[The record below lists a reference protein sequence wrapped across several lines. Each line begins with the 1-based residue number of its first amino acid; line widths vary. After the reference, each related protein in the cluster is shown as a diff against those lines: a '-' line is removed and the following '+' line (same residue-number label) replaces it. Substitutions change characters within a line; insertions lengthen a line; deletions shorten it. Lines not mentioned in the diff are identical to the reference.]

1 MTEGITIVK
10 IGGSTLGRHDTTLE
24 DVAFLHREGRR
35 LVVVHGG
42 GDLVSRWL
50 KAHGVQARFL
60 DGLRVTEAESL
71 EVVVSVL
78 AGLVNKRLVA
88 QLNAL
93 GARAVG
99 LSGADGALLRARR
112 ARPELGFV
120 GEITAVDRA
129 LLETLLKDGCLPVVA
144 SIAVEEEGGG
154 VTGQLLNVN
163 ADTVAGEMARHLGA
177 AALAFLT
184 DVAGVLD
191 GQGHVLARLSPAE
204 AERLLAA
211 GTVTG
216 GMIPKVEAALVAAA
230 GGTSAVILDGR
241 RSHALRD
248 ALEGGG
254 GGTVIAGPIAAP

>member
-1 MTEGITIVK
+1 MTDGITIVK
-10 IGGSTLGRHDTTLE
+10 IGGSTLGSHDTTLE
-24 DVAFLHREGRR
+24 DVALLHREGRH

-50 KAHGVQARFL
+50 ETHGVQARFL
-60 DGLRVTEAESL
+60 DGLRVTEAEAL

-78 AGLVNKRLVA
+78 AGLVNKQLVA

-129 LLETLLKDGCLPVVA
+129 LLETLLMDGCLPVVA
-144 SIAVEEEGGG
+144 SIAVEEEKGAL
-154 VTGQLLNVN
+154 TGQLLNVN
-163 ADTVAGEMARHLGA
+163 ADTVAGEMARHLDA

-191 GQGHVLARLSPAE
+191 GQGRVLARLSPME
-204 AERLLAA
+204 ARQLLKA

-216 GMIPKVEAALVAAA
+216 GMIPKVEAALAAAA
-230 GGTSAVILDGR
+230 GGTRAVILDGR
-241 RSHALRD
+241 RSHALRN
-248 ALEGGG
+248 ALGGRG
-254 GGTVIAGPIAAP
+254 GGTVIA

>member
-1 MTEGITIVK
+1 MTDGITVVK
-10 IGGSTLGRHDTTLE
+10 IGGSTFGSHDTTLE
-24 DVAFLHREGRR
+24 DVALLHREGRR

-50 KAHGVQARFL
+50 QAHGVEARFL
-60 DGLRVTEAESL
+60 DGLRVTEGEAL

-78 AGLVNKRLVA
+78 AGLVNKQLVA

-112 ARPELGFV
+112 ARAELGFV
-120 GEITAVDRA
+120 GEIIAVDRA
-129 LLETLLKDGCLPVVA
+129 LLETLFKDGCLPVVA
-144 SIAVEEEGGG
+144 SIAVEEEGG
-154 VTGQLLNVN
+154 VLTGQLLNVN
-163 ADTVAGEMARHLGA
+163 ADTVAGEMARHLRA

-191 GQGHVLARLSPAE
+191 GQGHVLARLSPME
-204 AERLLAA
+204 AQQLLKA

-216 GMIPKVEAALVAAA
+216 GMIPKVEAALAAAA
-230 GGTSAVILDGR
+230 GGTRAVILDGR
-241 RSHALRD
+241 RSHALRS
-248 ALEGGG
+248 ALGGRG
-254 GGTVIAGPIAAP
+254 GGTVIA

>member
-1 MTEGITIVK
+1 MTGGTTIVK
-10 IGGSTLGRHDTTLE
+10 IGGSTLGANDTTLE
-24 DVAFLHREGRR
+24 DVAHLHREGRR

-50 KAHGVQARFL
+50 EIHGVEARFL
-60 DGLRVTEAESL
+60 NGLRVTEAEAL

-88 QLNAL
+88 ALNAL

-120 GEITAVDRA
+120 GVITTVDGA
-129 LLETLLKDGCLPVVA
+129 LLESLLDQGCLPVVA
-144 SIAVEEEGGG
+144 SIAVEEEGGA

-163 ADTVAGEMARHLGA
+163 ADTVAGEIARHLRA

-191 GQGHVLARLSPAE
+191 GEGRVLEHLPAE
-204 AERLLAA
+204 EARALVGS
-211 GTVTG
+211 GTIGG
-216 GMIPKVEAALVAAA
+216 GMIPKVEAALAAAA
-230 GGTSAVILDGR
+230 GGTRAVVLDGR
-241 RSHALRD
+241 RPHALRD
-248 ALEGGG
+248 ALGGRLPSQG
-254 GGTVIAGPIAAP
+254 AVGTVIA

>member
-1 MTEGITIVK
+1 MTDGITVVK
-10 IGGSTLGRHDTTLE
+10 IGGSTLGSHDTTLE
-24 DVAFLHREGRR
+24 DVAFLHREGRH

-50 KAHGVQARFL
+50 QAHGVQARFL
-60 DGLRVTEAESL
+60 DGLRVTEAEAL

-78 AGLVNKRLVA
+78 AGLVNKQLVA

-120 GEITAVDRA
+120 GEITAVDRT

-144 SIAVEEEGGG
+144 SIAIEEQEGA
-154 VTGQLLNVN
+154 VTKQLLNVN

-191 GQGHVLARLSPAE
+191 SQGHVLERLSPVE
-204 AERLLAA
+204 AERLLEA

-216 GMIPKVEAALVAAA
+216 GMIPKVEAARAAAAA
-230 GGTSAVILDGR
+230 GIRAVILDGR
-241 RSHALRD
+241 RPHALRD
-248 ALEGGG
+248 ALEGRGA
-254 GGTVIAGPIAAP
+254 GTVIA

>member
-1 MTEGITIVK
+1 MAGEITVVK
-10 IGGSTLGRHDTTLE
+10 IGGSTLGNHDTTLE
-24 DVAFLHREGRR
+24 DVALLHREGHR

-50 KAHGVQARFL
+50 QTHGVQARFL
-60 DGLRVTEAESL
+60 DGLRVTEAEAL
-71 EVVVSVL
+71 KVVVSVL
-78 AGLVNKRLVA
+78 AGLVNKQLVA
-88 QLNAL
+88 QLGAL

-129 LLETLLKDGCLPVVA
+129 LLETLLEDGCLPVVA
-144 SIAVEEEGGG
+144 SIAVEEREGG

-184 DVAGVLD
+184 DVVGVLD
-191 GQGHVLARLSPAE
+191 GDGRLLERLSPTE
-204 AERLLAA
+204 AERLLEA

-216 GMIPKVEAALVAAA
+216 GMIPKVEAARAAAA
-230 GGTSAVILDGR
+230 GGTRAVILDGR
-241 RSHALRD
+241 RSHALHD
-248 ALEGGG
+248 ALAGRG
-254 GGTVIAGPIAAP
+254 GGTVIA